1 MTETDTHRW
10 QILFPDGLTEE
21 QVARLARFAAD
32 SGIEQT
38 ANGVD
43 DRSVFRYEY
52 DRATVELYR
61 HLFQKILDGTE
72 LTANNRL
79 VLTDRLAELDGW
91 AESSTATD

>member
-10 QILFPDGLTEE
+10 QILFPDGLTEA
-21 QVARLARFAAD
+21 QVTRLAQFAAD
-32 SGIEQT
+32 SGIEQA

-43 DRSVFRYEY
+43 DQSAFRYEY

-61 HLFQKILDGTE
+61 HLFQKILEGTE

-79 VLTDRLAELDGW
+79 VLTDRLAELDDW
-91 AESSTATD
+91 AESTTATD